1 MAELVPVPLHV
12 LLRRAHH
19 EYRLRR
25 AIFDLPERKFRRPAN
40 TAGPS
45 LDLSVPYAGA
55 RAANPIGPAAG
66 PHTQLAQN
74 IALGWL
80 AGARI
85 FELKT
90 IQINDR
96 LTLVAPVHRHGHGRL
111 QHRVVAG
118 ADARGVAA
126 RVREGVDAASRSWA
140 LGTGSLGRGLDGR
153 GGTRDRSPDPFVFDI
168 SVGYDLEG
176 IRSPAVVQ
184 WLDSMRD
191 ASAIVDELR
200 REIPDEFAPVQGLP
214 VPDVPGDRR
223 HALDVSRHAGRGD
236 RTDWRV
242 PHR

>member
-25 AIFDLPERKFRRPAN
+25 AIFDLPERKFRCAAN

-96 LTLVAPVHRHGHGRL
+96 LTLSRPCIDMATVGYNTEWSQELTLEESLREYVKASMLSRFW
-111 QHRVVAG
+111 
-118 ADARGVAA
+118 ARGT
-126 RVREGVDAASRSWA
+126 S
-140 LGTGSLGRGLDGR
+140 
-153 GGTRDRSPDPFVFDI
+153 
-168 SVGYDLEG
+168 
-176 IRSPAVVQ
+176 
-184 WLDSMRD
+184 
-191 ASAIVDELR
+191 
-200 REIPDEFAPVQGLP
+200 
-214 VPDVPGDRR
+214 
-223 HALDVSRHAGRGD
+223 
-236 RTDWRV
+236 
-242 PHR
+242 